1 MTTFKSILIKFPIS
15 ILRFI
20 LFLLLELSKKE
31 KDGVI
36 EKKKFIFNVTIT
48 SHSTLLTKLHYPW

>member
-48 SHSTLLTKLHYPW
+48 LILKL